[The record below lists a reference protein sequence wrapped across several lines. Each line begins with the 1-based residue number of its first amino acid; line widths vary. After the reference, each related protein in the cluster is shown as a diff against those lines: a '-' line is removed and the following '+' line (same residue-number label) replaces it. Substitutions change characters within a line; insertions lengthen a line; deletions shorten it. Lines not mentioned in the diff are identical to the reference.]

1 MRAPARLAL
10 SAAALAGA
18 ALASP
23 AAAHGS
29 CDVIPWN
36 PIHQLDNSISGTG
49 EAQCF
54 PETHSSWDVTTCLD
68 YRQVPVG
75 DYETVVCERAVTS
88 QTGNGI
94 SVTATTHG
102 EQPRCRTGWWRT
114 RVTAFIGGHSGV
126 QNVSPDVIVVCRS
139 GSTEAVGS

>member
-1 MRAPARLAL
+1 MPATTRLVL

-23 AAAHGS
+23 AAAHGE

-36 PIHQLDNSISGTG
+36 PVHQLDNSITGVG

-54 PETHSSWDVTTCLD
+54 PQTHSSWDVTTCLD
-68 YRQVPVG
+68 YRQLPIG
-75 DYETVVCERAVTS
+75 DYQTVVCERRVSGVT
-88 QTGNGI
+88 QNGI
-94 SVTATTHG
+94 TVTASTRD
-102 EQPRCRTGWWRT
+102 EQPRCRDGWWRT
-114 RVTAFIGGHSGV
+114 RVTAFIGGHDGV

-139 GSTEAVGS
+139 SGHAVAL